1 MPRSHIWLNGSQF
14 SGVVGDLTQIQ
25 TTGGFDYG
33 FIYLGLIIII
43 LSLYLIP
50 LFVYLIFT
58 TIVNRTITARSLVQ
72 TIINH
77 HMAITPP
84 SNVSKQENHI
94 YSAMFISSVI
104 IKHDEVPIIHTV
116 LFLLVVFFG
125 IWLIYD
131 LLSWTEKENDKDNY
145 LIIAIIIS

>member
-1 MPRSHIWLNGSQF
+1 MPRSHIDQCTDHS
-14 SGVVGDLTQIQ
+14 SVGVVRDLTCGLIK
-25 TTGGFDYG
+25 GLIIFGF
-33 FIYLGLIIII
+33 IIII
-43 LSLYLIP
+43 LSPYLIP

-77 HMAITPP
+77 HVAITLP

-125 IWLIYD
+125 IWLIYHYYHEPKKK
-131 LLSWTEKENDKDNY
+131 TTRT
-145 LIIAIIIS
+145 II